1 MGLEIEVWQKV
12 LCEDSYCI
20 AQALIEAILERIGIG
35 IDTTQVEE
43 HVKRLGGILFDKNWD
58 YRDDREDDI
67 FAFAVG
73 DLKINIYDIKYDVV
87 ECHLEGCEGY
97 VSASVELEGNLDTL
111 REIAK
116 AMIRNMGIDKYV
128 KCE

>member
-1 MGLEIEVWQKV
+1 V

-43 HVKRLGGILFDKNWD
+43 HVKRLGSILFDKNWD
-58 YRDDREDDI
+58 YRDDRGDVT

-73 DLKINIYDIKYDVV
+73 DLRISIYDIKYDVV

-97 VSASVELEGNLDTL
+97 VTASVEVEGDIDTM
-111 REIAK
+111 RKIAK

>member
-20 AQALIEAILERIGIG
+20 AQAVIEAILERIGIG
-35 IDTTQVEE
+35 IDATQVEE
-43 HVKRLGGILFDKNWD
+43 HVKRLGDILFDKKWD

-67 FAFAVG
+67 FAFTVG
-73 DLKINIYDIKYDVV
+73 DLRISVDIKYDVV

-97 VSASVELEGNLDTL
+97 VTASVELEGNLDTL

-128 KCE
+128 KICE